1 MAVTNFVPDLWSAKL
16 LVALRKRLVAGVAC
30 VNRDYEGEIKRQ
42 GDSVK
47 ITSINDVTIGSYT
60 SHSDITVED
69 IDDATRSLLIDQA
82 KYFAV
87 ELDDVEKAQHVK
99 GGGSP
104 LAQAVDNA
112 AYQLAST
119 ADAFLLDL
127 INDAAEGTSNDLGT
141 VAIHTTARNLY
152 DSFVDLAVALD
163 VANVPEMGRF
173 AVVSPAVHGRLLKLD
188 EFIAEDSAL
197 KTRRK
202 NVTQHHEGIFIR
214 AGGHVIEARI
224 RHRDTHGLGVR
235 SVDGIAENPTARRA
249 VRGHALLTC
258 VTFAAS
264 GDARNDDAV
273 AFFEAR
279 DCGTNLLDDA
289 DAFVTESAS
298 FRDGGYVPLHDM

>member
-1 MAVTNFVPDLWSAKL
+1 MAVTNFIPDLWSAKL
-16 LVALRKRLVAGVAC
+16 LVALRKSLVAGVAC

-47 ITSINDVTIGSYT
+47 ITSINDVTIGTYT

-104 LAQAVDNA
+104 LSQAVDNA

-127 INDAAEGTSNDLGT
+127 INDAAEATANDLGT

-152 DSFVDLAVALD
+152 DAFVDLAVLLD
-163 VANVPEMGRF
+163 VANVPEVGRF

-188 EFIAEDSAL
+188 EFIAA
-197 KTRRK
+197 
-202 NVTQHHEGIFIR
+202 
-214 AGGHVIEARI
+214 
-224 RHRDTHGLGVR
+224 
-235 SVDGIAENPTARRA
+235 
-249 VRGHALLTC
+249 
-258 VTFAAS
+258 
-264 GDARNDDAV
+264 GDAAGAQTRANGRVGEVAGLQIYKSNNLPAVTDAAATGGLAIAGYKGATTYAEQIVSVEAARMEKRFADMVKGLHVYGGKVVRPTGV
-273 AFFEAR
+273 AKVEF
-279 DCGTNLLDDA
+279 DA
-289 DAFVTESAS
+289 TA
-298 FRDGGYVPLHDM
+298 